1 MADDTIRVR
10 PERTDTTHVV
20 ERQPLTP
27 AAADVAVT
35 RRVEPTP
42 EFVLGRPHLHWGPIW
57 AGLLSAL
64 TALFLLSLL
73 GAAIGLSGMN
83 AATAAAQGGP
93 PPDAGRNSAIWEGI
107 AGILSFLLGGYV
119 AARVA
124 HLLDRNWGA
133 FHGAM
138 VFMLALP
145 IVLWLAGQGL
155 GAVLGTVGNV
165 ASGLNVAA
173 GQAAGAAQSAASQA
187 GAAARSNPTAV
198 GDTAAALRNGM
209 WGSLIGSLL
218 GLGASTLGGWLGS
231 HHLLSLDHT
240 RRVVR

>member
-10 PERTDTTHVV
+10 PDNTRATHVI
-20 ERQPLTP
+20 ERQPVTP
-27 AAADVAVT
+27 APADVAVT
-35 RRVEPTP
+35 RRVEPTS
-42 EFVLGRPHLHWGPIW
+42 EFVLSRPHLHWSPIW
-57 AGLLSAL
+57 AGVLSAL

-73 GAAIGLSGMN
+73 GAAVGLSGMN

-93 PPDAGRNSAIWEGI
+93 PADAARNSAIWEGI

-133 FHGAM
+133 FYGAM

-155 GAVLGTVGNV
+155 GAVLGTVGNL
-165 ASGLNVAA
+165 ASGLNLAA
-173 GQAAGAAQSAASQA
+173 AQAAGAAAN
-187 GAAARSNPTAV
+187 SNPTAV
-198 GDTAAALRNGM
+198 GDTAAAVRNGL
-209 WGSLIGSLL
+209 WGSFIGALL
-218 GLGASTLGGWLGS
+218 GLGASALGGWLGAY
-231 HHLLSLDHT
+231 HLLNLAHP
-240 RRVVR
+240 RRFAR